1 LDRVRVFAIAALLAL
16 VGVTLP
22 LVAAYQLAKQR
33 AVSTEQRNLQQL
45 ARKALARAQ
54 QSLSDA
60 NRVLR
65 EIQETKLTPC
75 SEAHIQ
81 LMRTLTLRNRNIDD
95 IGFFKNEQLSC
106 TSAGTAQPGI
116 TRSKDDYV
124 TADGIGVSLDIATQL
139 SPNTKMIG
147 MAQGSYKLLIHPM
160 RFADVLSEQEVDLAI
175 ALRDGRLLGSL
186 REPLPVNVRALLQ
199 SGFTDETVLY
209 ALEHDEFLTALAAKP
224 PDQVLEPLRR
234 EMQLLLPLGA
244 AMAMLVVSI
253 VAWGL
258 RRRLSLLGELK
269 MAVARREFVV
279 HYQPLIELST
289 GRCIGSEALVRWKR
303 SDGSMVRPDMF
314 IPLAEESGLILPIT
328 DQVINTVVREMRQAL
343 VNDHDLHIAINLSAQ
358 DIRSGRVLPVLA
370 LELEDSGIAPQQ
382 IWLEATERGLMDCKA
397 AKSTIDQAR
406 AAGHAV
412 AIDDF
417 GTGYSSLSYLQ
428 NFALDALKIDK
439 SFIDSIEA
447 DAATSSVTPHII
459 EMAKSLGLQV
469 VAEGVETQGQADYLL
484 ARGVEF
490 AQGWLFAKAMPAS
503 EFIAFVRTRN
513 LSS

>member
-1 LDRVRVFAIAALLAL
+1 
-16 VGVTLP
+16 
-22 LVAAYQLAKQR
+22 
-33 AVSTEQRNLQQL
+33 
-45 ARKALARAQ
+45 
-54 QSLSDA
+54 
-60 NRVLR
+60 
-65 EIQETKLTPC
+65 
-75 SEAHIQ
+75 
-81 LMRTLTLRNRNIDD
+81 
-95 IGFFKNEQLSC
+95 
-106 TSAGTAQPGI
+106 
-116 TRSKDDYV
+116 
-124 TADGIGVSLDIATQL
+124 
-139 SPNTKMIG
+139 
-147 MAQGSYKLLIHPM
+147 M

>member
-95 IGFFKNEQLSC
+95 IGFFKNEQLAC
-106 TSAGTAQPGI
+106 TSAGAAQPGI

-139 SPNTKMIG
+139 SPNTKMVG
-147 MAQGSYKLLIHPM
+147 MALGSYKLLIHPM

-186 REPLPVNVRALLQ
+186 REPLPENVRALLQ

-244 AMAMLVVSI
+244 AIAMLVVS
-253 VAWGL
+253 VVVWGL

-370 LELEDSGIAPQQ
+370 QELEDSGIAPQQ
-382 IWLEATERGLMDCKA
+382 IWLEATERGLMDCNA

-503 EFIAFVRTRN
+503 EFIAFVRARN